1 MALTKEQVKEI
12 LSEAGVPSDNLNSAV
27 TKIMDGHTISLDY
40 LRGEIANYKAQA
52 EKLPEIQKEL
62 DNMKQVAAGN
72 DTYKAKYEAV
82 QKELDG
88 IKAEALEKETRA
100 NKESAVKGLFKDIN
114 LPETFYARALKGIS
128 LEDIELN
135 KDNTLKDAEALKTA
149 ISQEW
154 GDIIEGYKEKTG
166 VQGANVAKPPTS
178 TGGNTFKDLPLAEKM
193 RYANEHPND
202 EQVAAW
208 LKNPFPAKNEGSNE

>member
-12 LSEAGVPSDNLNSAV
+12 LSEAGVPSENINSAV

-40 LRGEIANYKAQA
+40 LRGEIKTYKEQA
-52 EKLPEIQKEL
+52 ERLPAVQKEL
-62 DNMKQVAAGN
+62 DDLKQITAGN
-72 DTYKAKYEAV
+72 DTYKDKYEAV

-88 IKAEALEKETRA
+88 IKAEATAKALREAKE
-100 NKESAVKGLFKDIN
+100 NAVKEVLKEVK
-114 LPETFYARALKGIS
+114 LPDTFFSRALKGINFDE
-128 LEDIELN
+128 LELTKN
-135 KDNTLKDAEALKTA
+135 NTLKDTEALKTA

-154 GDIIEGYKEKTG
+154 GDIIEGYKEKSG

-178 TGGNTFKDLPLAEKM
+178 TGGNTFNDLPLADKM

-208 LKNPFPAKNEGSNE
+208 LKNPFTANNEGSNE

>member
-40 LRGEIANYKAQA
+40 LRGEIKTYKEQA
-52 EKLPEIQKEL
+52 ERLPAVQKEL
-62 DNMKQVAAGN
+62 DDLKQVTAGN

-88 IKAEALEKETRA
+88 IKAEATAKALREAKE
-100 NKESAVKGLFKDIN
+100 NAVKDVFKEIN
-114 LPETFYARALKGIS
+114 LPENFYLRALKGVN
-128 LEDIELN
+128 LEELELTKN
-135 KDNTLKDAEALKTA
+135 NTLKDVEALKTA

-178 TGGNTFKDLPLAEKM
+178 TGGNTFNDLTLADKM
-193 RYANEHPND
+193 KYANEHPND
-202 EQVAAW
+202 EQVTAW
-208 LKNPFPAKNEGSNE
+208 LKNPFSAKTEGSNE